1 MRKFLPL
8 LLLPTLLFAH
18 LDDELIEMGR
28 KSQDQRL
35 QLIAR
40 EWARQAPIEGL
51 RAIIHD
57 HDIETTERLKEIIAE
72 SGWPRK
78 ALVGEQAAKAA
89 WLIAQHSQ
97 NDPEF
102 MDLVLRLITPLVATG
117 EIKPDCLALLT
128 DQIAASRGEPQLY
141 GTQYTTEWISGA
153 LQLTPTVPIFEE
165 RYLAHRREALGLC
178 SHAEYLQKLATIVT
192 GAQE

>member
-1 MRKFLPL
+1 MRKLFFL
-8 LLLPTLLFAH
+8 LLLPTLLSAH
-18 LDDELIEMGR
+18 VADELIEMGR

-40 EWARQAPIEGL
+40 EWARQAPEEGL

-57 HDIETTERLKEIIAE
+57 HDIETTERLKEIVAE

-78 ALVGEQAAKAA
+78 AAVGEQAAKAA

-97 NDPEF
+97 HDPDF
-102 MDLVLRLITPLVATG
+102 MDQVLRLITPLVATG
-117 EIKPDCLALLT
+117 EIKPDCLAQLT
-128 DQIAASRGEPQLY
+128 DQIAVARGEPQLY

-153 LQLTPTVPIFEE
+153 LQLTPTTPIFEE
-165 RYLAHRREALGLC
+165 RHLAHRREALGLDT
-178 SHAEYLQKLATIVT
+178 HTEYLQKLAAIIT
-192 GAQE
+192 GAQG